1 MRERQEGFNV
11 NGDLLLSSDQSNDE
25 ARVNVSITTY
35 NGIHVNIS
43 IIIEGESKL
52 EDENDDELMACSLLL
67 ACTVS
72 TMKRRERLGRL
83 DMIIVSAFN
92 IVRRLRCH
100 TDETLIERLLMFREY
115 RLNQLVI
122 EFLCA
127 ECHRQIEIEKEDAL
141 DEPIDRK
148 VADNRFG
155 EEVDRTQ
162 QRKHHP
168 IGEPLSVVRLRC
180 RLDSTYRY
188 VCRIEKADK
197 VAYEFGEMTEHEVE
211 CL

>member
-1 MRERQEGFNV
+1 MVRT
-11 NGDLLLSSDQSNDE
+11 S
-25 ARVNVSITTY
+25 
-35 NGIHVNIS
+35 
-43 IIIEGESKL
+43 
-52 EDENDDELMACSLLL
+52 
-67 ACTVS
+67 
-72 TMKRRERLGRL
+72 
-83 DMIIVSAFN
+83 
-92 IVRRLRCH
+92 VRRLRCH

-122 EFLCA
+122 ELLRA
-127 ECHRQIEIEKEDAL
+127 ECHRQIEIEKEDALKMCVNTRNAYDDYL

-180 RLDSTYRY
+180 RFDSTYTKS
-188 VCRIEKADK
+188 I
-197 VAYEFGEMTEHEVE
+197 
-211 CL
+211 